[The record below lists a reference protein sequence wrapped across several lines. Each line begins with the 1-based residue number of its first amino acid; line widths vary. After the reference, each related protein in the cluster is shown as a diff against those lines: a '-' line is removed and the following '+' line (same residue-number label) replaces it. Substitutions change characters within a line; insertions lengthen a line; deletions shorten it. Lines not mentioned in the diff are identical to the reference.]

1 MAAVS
6 NADIAQQLGRV
17 QASLEHLIKDAENA
31 RADRGGLYAKL
42 DEHYERITKAED
54 AAAEAAR
61 AAAAAASRI
70 ETLQKHMV
78 ESIEPPIQ
86 EFRNLKLKAAG
97 VVIVLLFIG
106 SVAATVLSVISTDI
120 RRWLGLSP

>member
-17 QASLEHLIKDAENA
+17 QASLEHLLRDAENA
-31 RADRGGLYAKL
+31 RADRGRLYTKI
-42 DEHYERITKAED
+42 DEQSERLAKAEE

-61 AAAAAASRI
+61 AAAAAADRI
-70 ETLQKHMV
+70 EALQTHMAK
-78 ESIEPPIQ
+78 SIEPPIQ
-86 EFRNLKLKAAG
+86 EFKNLKLKAAG

-106 SVAATVLSVISTDI
+106 SVAATVLSVISADI
-120 RRWLGLSP
+120 RRWLGLGP